1 MKYALFLGT
10 LIAQLSLCL
19 PVASA
24 RGNEILDFLK
34 GPTASSLLSME
45 DILSRVRETTD
56 AAITEIE
63 LERERGKWI
72 YEVEIRTP
80 GGREIE
86 LTYDARSGDLLS
98 RRPGRK

>member
-1 MKYALFLGT
+1 LE
-10 LIAQLSLCL
+10 LCSRNYL
-19 PVASA
+19 CVYRSPA
-24 RGNEILDFLK
+24 RGGDEILDFLK
-34 GPTASSLLSME
+34 GPTANSLLSME

-86 LTYDARSGDLLS
+86 LT
-98 RRPGRK
+98 

>member
-1 MKYALFLGT
+1 MKYAFFLGA
-10 LIAQLSLCL
+10 LVAQLSLSL

-24 RGNEILDFLK
+24 RGDEILDFFN
-34 GPTASSLLSME
+34 GAQDNRLLSIE

-80 GGREIE
+80 EGREIE

-98 RRPGRK
+98 RGRGRR